1 MKASIKS
8 CEVFVRIISNETVL
22 PIDLDYSYLIRKDF
36 IRLVALAQVVGYEKK
51 DI

>member
-8 CEVFVRIISNETVL
+8 CKVFVRIVSNEKVL
-22 PIDLDYSYLIRKDF
+22 SIDLDYSYLIRKDF
-36 IRLVALAQVVGYEKK
+36 IRLVVLAQVAGYEKN